1 MISIADREQDLAT
14 YLDKQP
20 YITQL
25 DGITLEIAKNVFP
38 SDFGLTSPFVGK
50 FMMQQQPA
58 ESALDMGCGSGY
70 FAFLLRKMG
79 CDSVLGVDFNP
90 DAVRCALSN
99 QDRNPDLT
107 HVDFLY
113 SDLFSNVPIKTF
125 DLIMFNFNYY
135 PSNGTFGL
143 NEDGGREI
151 LERFF
156 SQVGN
161 YITDETRIYVPYS
174 QFVGAE
180 HDPKNVCPE
189 FGFSVSVEA
198 CIKNHAG
205 EHYIYKVMQK

>member
-1 MISIADREQDLAT
+1 MISIADREQDLVT
-14 YLDKQP
+14 YLKKQP

-25 DGITLEIAKNVFP
+25 DGITLAIAKNVFP

-50 FMMQQQPA
+50 FMLEQQPA

-70 FAFLLRKMG
+70 FTFLLRKMG
-79 CDSVLGVDFNP
+79 CDRVLGVDFNP
-90 DAVRCALSN
+90 GAVMCALEN
-99 QDRNPDLT
+99 KDRNPELT
-107 HVDFLY
+107 NVDFLF

-161 YITDETRIYVPYS
+161 YITEETRIYVPYS

-180 HDPKNVCPE
+180 HDPKNVCAE
-189 FGFSVSVEA
+189 FGFSVKVEDSI
-198 CIKNHAG
+198 CNHAG
-205 EHYIYKVMQK
+205 EHYIYKIMQK